1 MEIEV
6 EVLRKKIEEDKS
18 TKDSYEKEVENLNA
32 TLLKERLEREQVNIS
47 TVMVVHVIY
56 CNISSFYLN
65 VVVSI

>member
-65 VVVSI
+65 VVLSI